1 MHGAER
7 FKGEGTETS
16 SKSRLRL
23 SIGRRPY
30 DVLRVLV
37 LGGLLALCALV
48 ALLPANPI
56 EVAIFE
62 QLRAVPASSDP
73 VWTVL
78 TWFGSWLGIAAVA
91 VFALYFKWV
100 RLGLLCAVAG
110 GGSWGVARTL
120 DWLLRPRLLP
130 PMPGVPPGAVF
141 HFPSAAVAVMAA
153 LAVVTKPY
161 LPGRVRHIGYVLTLL
176 VAVADVH
183 LGQHLPLGA
192 LGGAL
197 LGGAV
202 GGVVH
207 VIGGV
212 PGRKVSEE
220 VMRRELGLAGFEPVS
235 VVPLQY
241 RMFEPREFAVRT
253 VDREVLRVKVVRRM
267 RRRAGMWHRLG
278 RLLTLMEVPDDPRL
292 STPHHEV
299 EHEAYV
305 ALLAERAGV
314 RTPPVLLAAG
324 IKHAPPILVRRQI
337 EGRRLSQI
345 PVREIGD
352 DLLRAIWGQVSA
364 LAAAGIA
371 HHDLR
376 AKNFLV
382 DARGRPWLLSFT
394 FGNAGAGAERRAQD
408 LAEAMVSLAAVVG
421 VDRTV
426 ETAIEVLT
434 PEQLAAALKNLHP
447 FALPRR
453 IRQQTDIGRYLLA
466 ALRETLADRTGHPI
480 PGFRSPVSTTTVVGL
495 LMIGA
500 AVYLL
505 LPELSSMQE
514 VLEALR
520 GANWWWLGA
529 AVVTGFGGIFFSAVS
544 VVGSSRVRLPFWPTT
559 AVQIAAAFT
568 GRTTP
573 GGVGFFGI
581 NLAFMER
588 LGLRRSLAV
597 GITVLNQA
605 ATGFV
610 AFVVG
615 VVGLFGA
622 GMTGA
627 LGNLS
632 IPTGWPVLLGVVG
645 GLFAVGLVLGSPYG
659 RRRLV
664 RPVLDVAR
672 ELLETLRYPV
682 RAVQLCGGALGYL
695 VVSGLGVGA
704 CLAAITPNFSWVA
717 VVTVFV
723 VANTVGHLAPA
734 PGGLGAV
741 EAVMIAGLDAVGIA
755 PTAAVTAVLTSRLL
769 TYWVPVLPGIAMF
782 RYLQHRK
789 VI

>member
-7 FKGEGTETS
+7 YTGEGAGKAP
-16 SKSRLRL
+16 KSRLRL
-23 SIGRRPY
+23 SIGRRPH
-30 DVLRVLV
+30 DLLRALV
-37 LGGLLALCALV
+37 PGGLFALC
-48 ALLPANPI
+48 LLASTLRANPVEI
-56 EVAIFE
+56 AIFE
-62 QLRAVPASSDP
+62 QLRAVPATSDP
-73 VWTVL
+73 VWAVL
-78 TWFGSWLGIAAVA
+78 TWFGSWVGIAAVT
-91 VFALYFKWV
+91 VVALYFKWIRV
-100 RLGLLCAVAG
+100 GLLCAVAG
-110 GGSWGVARTL
+110 GGSWGVAL
-120 DWLLRPRLLP
+120 ALNWALP
-130 PMPGVPPGAVF
+130 PRPVLPPAAGPLF
-141 HFPSAAVAVMAA
+141 HFPAAAVAVMAA

-161 LPGRVRHIGYVLTLL
+161 LPRRMRQLGHLLTVL

-202 GGVVH
+202 GGLVLLV
-207 VIGGV
+207 GGV

-220 VMRRELGLAGFEPVS
+220 VVRRELELAGFEPVS
-235 VVPLQY
+235 LVPLQY
-241 RMFEPREFAVRT
+241 RVLEPREFAVET
-253 VDREVLRVKVVRRM
+253 SGGEVLRVKVVRRM
-267 RRRAGMWHRLG
+267 RRRAGFWYRLG
-278 RLLTLMEVPDDPRL
+278 RRLALMEVQDDPRL

-314 RTPPVLLAAG
+314 RTPPVVLAAG
-324 IKHAPPILVRRQI
+324 VRHLPPMLVRRQV

-345 PVREIGD
+345 PVHQID
-352 DLLRAIWGQVSA
+352 DELLRRVWGQVSA
-364 LAAAGIA
+364 LVAAGIA

-376 AKNFLV
+376 AKNVLV
-382 DARGRPWLLSFT
+382 DARGEPWLLSFT
-394 FGNAGAGAERRAQD
+394 FSHSGAGGEARAQD
-408 LAEAMVSLAAVVG
+408 LAEAMVSLASVVG

-426 ETAIEVLT
+426 STAIEVLSE
-434 PEQLAAALKNLHP
+434 EQLAAALKNLHP

-453 IRQQTDIGRYLLA
+453 IRMQTDIGRYLIA
-466 ALRETLADRTGHPI
+466 ALRETLADRTGCQI
-480 PGFRSPVSTTTVVGL
+480 PSFRSPVSPMTVVGL
-495 LMIGA
+495 LLIGA

-505 LPELSSMQE
+505 LPELSSMRE
-514 VLEALR
+514 VLAALR
-520 GANWWWLGA
+520 QANWWWLAA
-529 AVVTGFGGIFFSAVS
+529 AVVTGFAGIVFSAVS
-544 VVGSSRVRLPFWPTT
+544 VQGSSRVRLPFWSTT
-559 AVQIAAAFT
+559 AVQVAAAFT

-581 NLAFMER
+581 NLVFMER

-659 RRRLV
+659 RRRIV
-664 RPVLDVAR
+664 RPSLDVVR
-672 ELLETLRYPV
+672 ELLETLRHPV

-704 CLAAITPNFSWVA
+704 CLAAITPHFSWIA

-782 RYLQHRK
+782 RYLQHRQ
-789 VI
+789 II

>member
-7 FKGEGTETS
+7 FSGEGTGSS

-23 SIGRRPY
+23 SIGRRPH
-30 DVLRVLV
+30 DLLRVLV
-37 LGGLLALCALV
+37 PGGLLALCALA
-48 ALLPANPI
+48 ALLPANPVEI
-56 EVAIFE
+56 AIFQ
-62 QLRAVPASSDP
+62 QLRRVPAVSDP
-73 VWTVL
+73 GWSVL
-78 TWFGSWLGIAAVA
+78 TWFGSWVGIAV
-91 VFALYFKWV
+91 VVVVALYFKWV

-110 GGSWGVARTL
+110 GGSWGVARAL
-120 DWLLRPRLLP
+120 NWLMHPRPVPAAVDLP
-130 PMPGVPPGAVF
+130 PAAF
-141 HFPSAAVAVMAA
+141 HFPSSPVAVMAA

-161 LPGRVRHIGYVLTLL
+161 LPRRTRQVGHLLTVL

-183 LGQHLPLGA
+183 LGQHLPLCV

-202 GGVVH
+202 GGLVH

-220 VMRRELGLAGFEPVS
+220 VVRRELEQAGFAPLS
-235 VVPLQY
+235 IVPLQY
-241 RMFEPREFAVRT
+241 RVLEPREFAVAMS
-253 VDREVLRVKVVRRM
+253 DGEVLRVKVVRRM
-267 RRRAGMWHRLG
+267 RRRAGLWYRLG
-278 RLLTLMEVPDDPRL
+278 RLLALMEVQDDPRL

-314 RTPPVLLAAG
+314 RTPPVVLAAG
-324 IKHAPPILVRRQI
+324 VKHAPPMLVFRQVD
-337 EGRRLSQI
+337 GRRLSQLSA
-345 PVREIGD
+345 RELD
-352 DLLRAIWGQVSA
+352 DELLRAVWRQVAA
-364 LAAAGIA
+364 LGAAGIA

-376 AKNFLV
+376 AKNILV
-382 DARGRPWLLSFT
+382 DQWDRPWLLSFT
-394 FGNAGAGAERRAQD
+394 LGHAGAEPARRAQD
-408 LAEAMVSLAAVVG
+408 LAEVMVSLASVVG
-421 VDRTV
+421 VDRAV
-426 ETAIEVLT
+426 STAVDALSA
-434 PEQLAAALKNLHP
+434 EQLRAALTNLHP

-453 IRQQTDIGRYLLA
+453 VRLQTDIGRYLVA
-466 ALRETLADRTGHPI
+466 ALRETLADRIDCPI
-480 PGFRSPVSTTTVVGL
+480 PSFRSPVRPMTVVGL
-495 LMIGA
+495 LLIGA
-500 AVYLL
+500 AVYLV
-505 LPELSSMQE
+505 LPELSSMRE
-514 VLEALR
+514 VLAALR
-520 GANWWWLGA
+520 QANWWWLGA
-529 AVVTGFGGIFFSAVS
+529 AVVTGFAGILFSAIS
-544 VVGSSRVRLPFWPTT
+544 VVGSSRVRLPFWSTT
-559 AVQIAAAFT
+559 AVQVAAAFT

-581 NLAFMER
+581 NLVFMER

-605 ATGFV
+605 ATGAV
-610 AFVVG
+610 AFVLG

-627 LGNLS
+627 LRDLS
-632 IPTGWPVLLGVVG
+632 IPTGWPLLLGVAG
-645 GLFAVGLVLGSPYG
+645 GLVLVGLLLGSPYG
-659 RRRLV
+659 RRRIV
-664 RPVLDVAR
+664 RPSLEVAR
-672 ELLETLRYPV
+672 ELLETLHHPL

-695 VVSGLGVGA
+695 VVSGLGLGA
-704 CLAAITPNFSWVA
+704 SLAAITPNFSWVA

-741 EAVMIAGLDAVGIA
+741 EAVMIAGLGAVGVP

-782 RYLQHRK
+782 RYLQHRQ

>member
-7 FKGEGTETS
+7 FSGEGTGSS

-23 SIGRRPY
+23 SIGRRPR

-37 LGGLLALCALV
+37 PGGLLALCALA
-48 ALLPANPI
+48 ALLPANPV
-56 EVAIFE
+56 EVAIFQ
-62 QLRAVPASSDP
+62 QLRGIPAVSDP
-73 VWTVL
+73 AWGVL
-78 TWFGSWLGIAAVA
+78 VWFGSWLGIAV
-91 VFALYFKWV
+91 VTVVALYFKWV

-110 GGSWGVARTL
+110 AASWGLSYVL
-120 DWLLRPRLLP
+120 NWLLPARP
-130 PMPGVPPGAVF
+130 VPPLVEVPATAF
-141 HFPSAAVAVMAA
+141 HFPAADVAIMAA
-153 LAVVTKPY
+153 LAVITKPY
-161 LPGRVRHIGYVLTLL
+161 LPRRARYVGHLLTVL

-183 LGQHLPLGA
+183 LGEHLPLCA

-197 LGGAV
+197 LGAAA
-202 GGVVH
+202 GGLVH
-207 VIGGV
+207 LIGGV

-220 VMRRELGLAGFEPVS
+220 VVRRELEVAGFTPVS
-235 VVPLQY
+235 IVPMRY
-241 RMFEPREFAVRT
+241 RVLEPREFAVRT
-253 VDREVLRVKVVRRM
+253 GDGDVLRVKVVRRM
-267 RRRAGMWHRLG
+267 RRRAGLWFRLG
-278 RLLTLMEVPDDPRL
+278 RLLTLLEVPDDPRL

-314 RTPPVLLAAG
+314 RTPPVVLACG
-324 IKHAPPILVRRQI
+324 LEHAPPMLVRRQVQ
-337 EGRRLSQI
+337 GRRLSQV
-345 PVREIGD
+345 PARELD
-352 DLLRAIWGQVSA
+352 DELLRAIWRQISVLG
-364 LAAAGIA
+364 AAGIA

-376 AKNFLV
+376 AKNILV
-382 DARGRPWLLSFT
+382 DPDGLPWLLSFT
-394 FGNAGAGAERRAQD
+394 FSYAGAGPARRAQD
-408 LAEAMVSLAAVVG
+408 LAEAMVSLASVVG

-426 ETAIEVLT
+426 STAIEALSQ
-434 PEQLAAALKNLHP
+434 EQVQAALTNLHP

-453 IRQQTDIGRYLLA
+453 VRSQTDIGRYLLA
-466 ALRETLADRTGHPI
+466 ALRETLADRTGCPI
-480 PGFRSPVSTTTVVGL
+480 PSFRSPVRPMTVVGL
-495 LMIGA
+495 LLIGA

-505 LPELSSMQE
+505 LPELSSMRE
-514 VLEALR
+514 VLTALR
-520 GANWWWLGA
+520 NANWWWLGV
-529 AVVTGFGGIFFSAVS
+529 AVVTGFAGIVFSAVS
-544 VVGSSRVRLPFWPTT
+544 VVGSSRVRLPFWSTT
-559 AVQIAAAFT
+559 AVQVAAAFT

-581 NLAFMER
+581 NLVFMER

-605 ATGFV
+605 ATGAV

-622 GMTGA
+622 GMSGA
-627 LGNLS
+627 LRNLS

-645 GLFAVGLVLGSPYG
+645 GLFVVGLLLGSPYG
-659 RRRLV
+659 RRRIL
-664 RPVLDVAR
+664 RPSWDVAR
-672 ELLETLRYPV
+672 ELLETLHHPV
-682 RAVQLCGGALGYL
+682 RALQLCGGALGYL
-695 VVSGLGVGA
+695 IVSGVGLGA
-704 CLAAITPNFSWVA
+704 SLAAITPNFSWVA

-741 EAVMIAGLDAVGIA
+741 EAVMIAGLGAVGIV

-769 TYWVPVLPGIAMF
+769 TYWLPVLPGIVMF